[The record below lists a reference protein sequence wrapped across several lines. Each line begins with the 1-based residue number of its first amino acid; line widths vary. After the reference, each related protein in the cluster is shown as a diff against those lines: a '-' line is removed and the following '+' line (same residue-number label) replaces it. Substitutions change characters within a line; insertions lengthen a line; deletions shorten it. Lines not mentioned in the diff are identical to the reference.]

1 MIIKCF
7 SNLNILFLFLI
18 NYQYSQNNLIR
29 LTTYKTVTLAYNRS
43 ITGLT
48 MKSKN
53 LLQYFSTPLEGSI
66 VV

>member
-29 LTTYKTVTLAYNRS
+29 LTRYKIVTLAYNRR
-43 ITGLT
+43 ITRLT
-48 MKSKN
+48 RKSKN